1 MAKLPADISGQDLRR
16 ALRSVGF
23 ILTRQR
29 GSHMILRRDN
39 PRARAVVP
47 DTRLFAPALCIRL
60 LRCRISPLTI
70 CCMYYRAPAAK
81 IDPLIAYKIRVPTE
95 QNPTT

>member
-16 ALRSVGF
+16 ALRRVGF

-39 PRARAVVP
+39 PRARVVVP
-47 DTRLFAPALCIRL
+47 DHKAIRPGTLHQILKAADLTVDDL
-60 LRCRISPLTI
+60 LHL
-70 CCMYYRAPAAK
+70 
-81 IDPLIAYKIRVPTE
+81 L
-95 QNPTT
+95 